1 MNHCVTLDKEKCK
14 GCTTCIRQCPTEAIR
29 VRRGK
34 AKIISERCIDC
45 GRCVLACP
53 YHAKRAVC
61 DPLSMMER
69 FAYTVA
75 LPAPSLYGQFRN
87 LDDIGIVLGG
97 LLEMG
102 FNGVYEV
109 ARAAEEMS
117 AHALVKHGIAR
128 KGTGYGERTF
138 PANSEIFPLIST
150 ACPACVRLIC
160 QRFPRLIPHLAPEIA
175 PVELAAL
182 AARAEAS
189 RKTGLPP
196 GRIGVFFITPCPAKM
211 TAAHFPLGLSEPVL
225 DGAFSMAE
233 IYVKLLPAMKRAAQ
247 NGAAFQTAGLTG
259 VGWAVSSGESAA
271 LKSMKTIA
279 ADEIP
284 NVIAVLEAIE
294 DGKLPEV
301 GFVELNACTQGCVGG
316 CLTVENPYVS
326 KMRIRELM
334 KKLPDTLLS
343 RLRYEEPGTP
353 PTRDLPLEYEPAD
366 VLDSD
371 MSAAI
376 EKRRRMEALLDRLPG
391 LDCASCGAPSCHALA
406 EDVVRGYAQEAD
418 CVFLTRESM
427 DEGGYLPPPFR
438 PSVSKC

>member
-1 MNHCVTLDKEKCK
+1 MTHCVTLDKEKCK

-34 AKIISERCIDC
+34 ATIISERCIDC

-53 YHAKRAVC
+53 HHAKRAVC
-61 DPLSMMER
+61 DPLTLMEQFR
-69 FAYTVA
+69 YTVA

-87 LDDIGIVLGG
+87 LDDIGVVLGG

-102 FNGVYEV
+102 FDGVYEV

-117 AHALVKHGIAR
+117 AHALVKFGIAR
-128 KGTGYGERTF
+128 KGVGYDGAEPV
-138 PANSEIFPLIST
+138 PAVRPLIST

-160 QRFPRLIPHLAPEIA
+160 MRFPRLIPHLAPEIA

-182 AARAEAS
+182 AARAEAAK
-189 RKTGLPP
+189 KTGLPP
-196 GRIGVFFITPCPAKM
+196 DKIGVFFITPCPAKM

-233 IYVKLLPAMKRAAQ
+233 LYVKLLPAMKKAAMKD
-247 NGAAFQTAGLTG
+247 NVFPSVGLAG
-259 VGWAVSSGESAA
+259 VGWAVSSGESAV
-271 LKSMKTIA
+271 LRNMKTIA
-279 ADEIP
+279 IDEIP
-284 NVIAVLEAIE
+284 NVIAVLEDIE

-326 KMRIRELM
+326 KMRIQELM
-334 KKLPDTLLS
+334 KNLPDTLLS
-343 RLRYEEPGTP
+343 RLRYDDPGTP
-353 PTRDLPLEYEPAD
+353 PTRDLPLAYEPAD
-366 VLDSD
+366 VLDGD
-371 MSAAI
+371 MSAAM
-376 EKRRRMEALLDRLPG
+376 EKRFRMDALLGRLPG
-391 LDCASCGAPSCHALA
+391 LDCASCGAPSCRALA

-418 CVFLTRESM
+418 CVFLTRDSM
-427 DEGGYLPPPFR
+427 GEGGYLPPPFR
-438 PSVSKC
+438 HSQK

>member
-1 MNHCVTLDKEKCK
+1 MTHCVTLDKDKCK

-34 AKIISERCIDC
+34 AKIIRERCIDC
-45 GRCVLACP
+45 GRCVLVCP
-53 YHAKRAVC
+53 YHAKRAIC
-61 DPLSMMER
+61 DPLELMGQFE
-69 FAYTVA
+69 YTVA

-102 FNGVYEV
+102 FDSVYEV

-117 AHALVKHGIAR
+117 AHALVKHGIVQ
-128 KGTGYGERTF
+128 KGVGYGDGARLSART
-138 PANSEIFPLIST
+138 ETTLPLIST

-196 GRIGVFFITPCPAKM
+196 DKIGVFFITPCPAKM
-211 TAAHFPLGLSEPVL
+211 TAAHTPLGLSEPVL
-225 DGAFSMAE
+225 DGAFSMAD
-233 IYVKLLPAMKRAAQ
+233 IYVKLLPAMKRAA
-247 NGAAFQTAGLTG
+247 NKGSAFQTAGFSG
-259 VGWAVSSGESAA
+259 VGWAASGGESAA
-271 LKSMKTIA
+271 LKNMKTIA
-279 ADEIP
+279 VDEIP

-301 GFVELNACTQGCVGG
+301 EFVEINACTQGCVGG
-316 CLTVENPYVS
+316 CLTVENPFVS

-353 PTRDLPLEYEPAD
+353 PVRDLPLTYEPAD
-366 VLDSD
+366 ILDED
-371 MSAAI
+371 MTAAI
-376 EKRRRMEALLDRLPG
+376 EKRRRMDALLDRLPG
-391 LDCASCGAPSCHALA
+391 LDCASCGAPSCRALA
-406 EDVVRGYAQEAD
+406 EDVVRGYAQEDD
-418 CVFLTRESM
+418 CVFFTRENMS
-427 DEGGYLPPPFR
+427 GYLPPPFR
-438 PSVSKC
+438 PPV